1 MSEPLIKLETA
12 GGLARLT
19 LNNPDAGNALDQPM
33 IEALDAATAQLAA
46 EPPRAVLITA
56 EGKNFCVGGDIRA
69 FHTATDR
76 GALLRRMAGR
86 LHDSVRRLAALNA
99 PVVAAVQGAAAGAG
113 LSLAAG
119 ADMLIAARGAHFTM
133 AYTGIGIS
141 SDGGASYYLPRLIG
155 LRRTQELAY
164 TNRRLPVEEALA
176 WGLVCAV
183 VEDDALAAEAKAL
196 ATRLAAGPTL
206 AYAAMKRLLAAEAGL
221 DEQLDAELD
230 NVSATAASRDA
241 AEGVAAFLARRQPDF
256 TGS

>member
-1 MSEPLIKLETA
+1 MSDTLIKLETA

-19 LNNPDAGNALDQPM
+19 LNNPDAGNVLDAPM
-33 IEALDAATAQLAA
+33 IEALDAVTAQLAA

-69 FHTATDR
+69 FHTAPDR
-76 GALLRRMAGR
+76 GELLHRMAGR
-86 LHDSVRRLAALNA
+86 LHDSVRRLAALKA

-119 ADMLIAARGAHFTM
+119 ADMLIAARGATFTM

-164 TNRRLPVEEALA
+164 TNRRIPAEEAFA
-176 WGLVCAV
+176 WGLVSAV
-183 VEDDALAAEAKAL
+183 AEDDALAAEAEAL
-196 ATRLAAGPTL
+196 AQRLAAGPTL

-221 DEQLDAELD
+221 DAQLDAELD
-230 NVSATAASRDA
+230 NVSTTAASRDA
-241 AEGVAAFLARRQPDF
+241 SEGVAAFLARRQPDF